1 MCCTAIDISTRDG
14 AGAMPYR
21 QIAMD
26 ADRHLTEGPRS
37 RRRVLVIEDD
47 FLISSIV
54 RDELVEHGY
63 EVIGPAASV
72 EQALLLADAAA
83 IDAALVDLGLRSKFP
98 YDAIAL
104 LTQRRV
110 PFIFMTAYTTIP
122 EGFDRAAPILKKPF
136 TLVQLI
142 AALEGILPACP
153 GA

>member
-1 MCCTAIDISTRDG
+1 
-14 AGAMPYR
+14 
-21 QIAMD
+21 MD
-26 ADRHLTEGPRS
+26 EDRLLVEGPRS
-37 RRRVLVIEDD
+37 RGRVLLIEDD

-72 EQALLLADAAA
+72 EHALLLADAAA
-83 IDAALVDLGLRSKFP
+83 IDAALVDLSLRSKFP

-122 EGFDRAAPILKKPF
+122 EGFDRTAPILKKPF
-136 TLVQLI
+136 TLTELI
-142 AALEGILPACP
+142 AALERILPARL